1 MSECLPWAPVAGP
14 EMLRAR
20 ARLLADIR
28 GFFQGLGVMEVETP
42 VCSGCASTDPMLE
55 SFTTSFTGPGV
66 PEAKELFLHT
76 SPEFPMKR
84 LLAAGSGP
92 VYQMCK
98 VFRNGESGR
107 MHNPEFTLLE
117 WYRPGYDH
125 HRLMGEVAELINGL
139 LPAPLP
145 VERISYGEL
154 FQGHLGLDPH
164 RCSVEEMR
172 GHAIKAG
179 VTGSESLDLH
189 SVDGWLDLLLTHCIE
204 PHLGR
209 GSLCF
214 VYDYPATQ
222 ASLSRIRPGTPPL
235 AERFE
240 LYIEGIELANGFHEL
255 ASGPEQRGRFN
266 ADLEQRRTNGAREVP
281 MDELLLAALDAGL
294 PECSGVALGVDR
306 LLMCLTGTSHIQD
319 VLAFPLERA

>member
-1 MSECLPWAPVAGP
+1 
-14 EMLRAR
+14 MLRAR
-20 ARLLADIR
+20 AELLANIR
-28 GFFQGLGVMEVETP
+28 SFFQGLGVMEVETP
-42 VCSGCASTDPMLE
+42 ICSGSASTDPMLE

-98 VFRNGESGR
+98 VFRNGEFGR

-117 WYRPGYDH
+117 WYQPGYDH

-145 VERISYGEL
+145 VERVSYGEL
-154 FQGHLGLDPH
+154 FQGRLGLDPH
-164 RCSVEEMR
+164 QCSLEEMR

-179 VTGSESLDLH
+179 VPGCESLDLH
-189 SVDGWLDLLLTHCIE
+189 TVDGWLDLLLTHCIE
-204 PHLGR
+204 PHLGQ
-209 GSLCF
+209 GNLCF

-222 ASLSRIRPGTPPL
+222 ASLARIRPGTPPL

-240 LYIEGIELANGFHEL
+240 LYIDGIELANGFHEL
-255 ASGPEQRGRFN
+255 ASGPEQRSRFN
-266 ADLEQRRTNGAREVP
+266 ADLEQRRANGVREVP

-294 PECSGVALGVDR
+294 PGCSGVALGVDR
-306 LLMCLTGTSHIQD
+306 LLMRLAGASHIQD